1 MQRIKRTK
9 YKEMIDFLYKM
20 QASMVLYSKE
30 KYNKQINPQINV
42 SLANSKSCSRYKN
55 YDFSIDYNIRHYTK
69 PFLYRDDIDSD
80 RFMFTEYKHIEQDPV
95 IGSIKG
101 NWKTIITALVAHE
114 FAHALDY
121 SVDAWPHLTKPEGFS
136 AYNPKTNREKRG
148 HGESWQLIYRDLR
161 EKFVNN
167 GYCQQF

>member
-1 MQRIKRTK
+1 MSLLKQHSIIDKWPSKTLLGHSQPDLFYIMQRIKRTK

-42 SLANSKSCSRYKN
+42 SLANSKTCSRYKN

-69 PFLYRDDIDSD
+69 SFFYRDDIDSD

-101 NWKTIITALVAHE
+101 NWK
-114 FAHALDY
+114 
-121 SVDAWPHLTKPEGFS
+121 
-136 AYNPKTNREKRG
+136 
-148 HGESWQLIYRDLR
+148 
-161 EKFVNN
+161 
-167 GYCQQF
+167 